1 MNGRRVVVTRRPVA
15 VHRAA
20 RALGLDADDDADG
33 ADETRRL
40 MARQARIALST
51 VAMVVA
57 LLVGLPLLT
66 APGDWLWVTLALQ
79 PVWVALAVIQLRRA
93 ERAERRP

>member
-20 RALGLDADDDADG
+20 RALGLDDADG
-33 ADETRRL
+33 ADETRKL

-79 PVWVALAVIQLRRA
+79 PVWVALAVVQLRRA

>member
-1 MNGRRVVVTRRPVA
+1 MGRRPVA

-20 RALGLDADDDADG
+20 RASGLDGADG
-33 ADETRRL
+33 ADEIRRL

-79 PVWVALAVIQLRRA
+79 PVWMALAVVQLRRA